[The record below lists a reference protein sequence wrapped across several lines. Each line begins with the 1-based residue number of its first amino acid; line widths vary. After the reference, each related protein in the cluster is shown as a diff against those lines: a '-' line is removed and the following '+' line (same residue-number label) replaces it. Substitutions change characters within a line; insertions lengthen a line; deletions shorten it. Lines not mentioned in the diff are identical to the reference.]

1 MAKPKPK
8 TDIKEDRISESDLM
22 FLKLALPRGIV
33 SSSKHLQINEC
44 FRTFVVAYSYPS
56 HIEDLLIARLQDLDG
71 AVITLDITPTP
82 KAAALA
88 NVSMSMQEL
97 RAREQNDQKDTE
109 ALQDS
114 YDYADLQELHGV
126 ITRANEHIVSHT
138 LRFLVTGD
146 TEASLKENVK
156 NVQDTLKIYG
166 IESYVPE
173 NELLQEYRTST
184 LPADTV
190 KKPLPLYSTLS
201 RQFPFR
207 FESHYDPKGTYFGAT
222 GSGGQVFLDP
232 TLNDQA
238 QQRLSYDLVLCGVKG
253 SGKSATMKSML
264 QDILCCGHRA
274 IILDEEGEFR
284 EMVKKLGGA
293 LISPFEKS
301 GRINIL
307 DFPRN
312 QYAPAEKE
320 DKDDPAAMSAYAA
333 GISRAETFFRQLVP
347 SMSILESDALKSALH
362 QLYRRFGIFEST
374 EMDSISPEDM
384 PCISDLLEEIQ
395 GVLSQALSEN
405 RRAIWESLE
414 SYVRSIS
421 AQEGFGSLFDCKSSI
436 NIRNESFVVVDL
448 SLLSQM
454 ETRIYNAMLY
464 AVLSLAWQEV
474 YDNREY
480 NKNVADQ
487 EQHRHL
493 VIGITEA
500 HRYLNTHNPAGLEF
514 IEKLVRRAR
523 KYDAGLWFDSQRA
536 RDFMPAGIS
545 EGTEKIK
552 TIFELVQ
559 YKAVLKQ
566 DEASIEVLAELFPQ
580 FTSSELATAV
590 SFGPGQM
597 LLSLGNGVKL
607 RVQKHIPTEDLKY
620 FGGGREHE

>member
-1 MAKPKPK
+1 MAKKKPK
-8 TDIKEDRISESDLM
+8 TDHEEQIDDNDLM

-33 SSSKHLQINEC
+33 RGSKHLRINEC
-44 FRTFVVAYSYPS
+44 YRTYVVAFSYPS

-71 AVITLDITPTP
+71 AIITLDITPTP
-82 KAAALA
+82 KQAAMQ
-88 NVSMSMQEL
+88 NISTSMQEL
-97 RAREQNDQKDTE
+97 RAREQNDQRDTE
-109 ALQDS
+109 VLQDG
-114 YDYADLQELHGV
+114 YDYADLQELHSV
-126 ITRANEHIVSHT
+126 TSRSNEHIVSHT

-146 TEASLKENVK
+146 TESELKENVK

-173 NELLQEYRTST
+173 NELLMEYRTST

-190 KKPLPLYSTLS
+190 KKPLPLYSTLA

-207 FESHYDPKGTYFGAT
+207 FESHYDPMGTYFGAT

-232 TLNDQA
+232 TLLDQS

-264 QDILCCGHRA
+264 QDIISCGHRA
-274 IILDEEGEFR
+274 IVLDEEGEFTA
-284 EMVKKLGGA
+284 MVKKLGGA
-293 LISPFEKS
+293 LISPFDKS

-312 QYAPAEKE
+312 QATPADKD

-333 GISRAETFFRQLVP
+333 GMSRVETFFRQLVP

-362 QLYRRFGIFEST
+362 QMYRRFGVSDAPETGNIVT
-374 EMDSISPEDM
+374 EDM

-395 GVLSQALSEN
+395 GVLSGVLSEN
-405 RRAIWESLE
+405 RRAIYENLE
-414 SYVRSIS
+414 SYVRSVS

-436 NIRNESFVVVDL
+436 NMSKESFVVVDL
-448 SLLSQM
+448 SLVSQM
-454 ETRIYNAMLY
+454 EKRIYNAMLY
-464 AVLSLAWQEV
+464 AVLSLAWREV
-474 YDNREY
+474 YDNKEY
-480 NKNVADQ
+480 NQQFAPT
-487 EQHRHL
+487 EAHRHL

-500 HRYLNTHNPAGLEF
+500 HRYLNTNNITGLEF

-523 KYDAGLWFDSQRA
+523 KYDAGIWFDSQRA
-536 RDFMPAGIS
+536 RDFMPVGTS
-545 EGTEKIK
+545 DGTETIK

-566 DEASIEVLAELFPQ
+566 DEASIEVLQELFPQ
-580 FTSSELATAV
+580 FTGSELATAV

-607 RVQKHIPTEDLKY
+607 RVQKHIPPDDLKY